1 MNSNIT
7 AVILSGGKSSR
18 IGEDKALFKLSNL
31 TLIERIYFLL
41 NKLFNEVIIISNNP
55 KKYEFLN
62 TKIYKDI
69 FPRFGPLSGIHSGLT
84 NSNTNLNFF
93 ISCDMPFVSK
103 ELIEFLINIEFNED
117 ILIPKSNNNIHSL
130 CAVYKKSCLDK
141 AERLLKFA
149 NESMNNET
157 GKSKIKLFDLINSMH
172 AKYVNISEENFFH
185 TYLMFNMNTIS
196 DLEFVKNKLEK

>member
-18 IGEDKALFKLSNL
+18 IGEDKALFKISNL

-41 NKLFNEVIIISNNP
+41 NKLFNEVIIISNKP
-55 KKYEFLN
+55 KRYEFLN

-69 FPRFGPLSGIHSGLT
+69 FPGFGPLSGIHSGLT

-103 ELIEFLINIEFNED
+103 ELIEFLINIEFNQD

-172 AKYVNISEENFFH
+172 AKYVDISEEKFFH

-196 DLEFVKNKLEK
+196 ELEFVKNKLEK

>member
-18 IGEDKALFKLSNL
+18 IGEDKALFKISNL

-41 NKLFNEVIIISNNP
+41 NKLFNEVIIISNKP
-55 KKYEFLN
+55 KRYEFLN

-69 FPRFGPLSGIHSGLT
+69 FPGFGPLSGIHSGLT

-103 ELIEFLINIEFNED
+103 ELIEFLINIEFNQD

-172 AKYVNISEENFFH
+172 AKYVDISEEKFFH